1 MARVKWLDHLERKYG
16 RFAVPNVILTLV
28 VAQLIVYALIL
39 TGRVAFGAL
48 PLIPK
53 AVLANGEWWRL
64 FSFVISP
71 PWVADSAFS
80 ALFLAFFW
88 YILWMMSQAL
98 ESAWGVFR
106 FNVYLLLGIAFS
118 LLTAFAGQWLSPE
131 AVVFVTPRFLYLSVF
146 LAFATVNPD
155 FEFLLFFVLPVK
167 VKWLAWLAG
176 ALILLTLLSA
186 PSLGQKLAVLGP
198 VLNYGLFFGKELAQG
213 VRARK
218 RHRAFAEAREAEA
231 GAPFHECGVCGAT
244 DQTHPEREFRYKTA
258 DGGAVCVCEAC
269 RGTAD
274 AGKS

>member
-1 MARVKWLDHLERKYG
+1 MKWLDKLERKFG
-16 RFAVPNVILTLV
+16 HLAVPNVVLTLV
-28 VAQLIVYALIL
+28 VAQLVVYALIL
-39 TGRVAFGAL
+39 GRQVAFDAL
-48 PLIPK
+48 PLIPR
-53 AVLANGEWWRL
+53 AVLENGEWWRL
-64 FSFVISP
+64 FSFVIAP

-106 FNVYLLLGIAFS
+106 FNVYLLLGIGFS
-118 LLTAFAGQWLSPE
+118 LVTAFAGQFLSPD

-176 ALILLTLLSA
+176 AMILLTLISA

-198 VLNYGLFFGKELAQG
+198 VLNYGLFFGRELAGG
-213 VRARK
+213 VRARQ
-218 RHRAFAEAREAEA
+218 RRRSFAAAREAEA
-231 GAPFHECGVCGAT
+231 ESPFHECGACGAT
-244 DQTHPEREFRYKTA
+244 DKTHPDREFRYKTV
-258 DGGAVCVCEAC
+258 DGATVCVCEAC
-269 RGTAD
+269 RETPAT
-274 AGKS
+274 GKN